1 MNPPHPQPIV
11 MHSRRPAY
19 RPPVQPLPLSEKLVL
34 ALIAVIILALVA
46 GLVGSA
52 IACFTNPY

>member
-1 MNPPHPQPIV
+1 

-34 ALIAVIILALVA
+34 ILIAVLIMALVA